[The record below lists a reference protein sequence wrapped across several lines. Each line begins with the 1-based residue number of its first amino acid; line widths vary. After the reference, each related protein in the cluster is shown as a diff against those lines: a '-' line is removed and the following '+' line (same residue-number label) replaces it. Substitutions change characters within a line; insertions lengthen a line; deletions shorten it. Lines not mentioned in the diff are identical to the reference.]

1 MKAVLKKYKKIHYYL
16 SSFHSFLLMIH
27 LIFIYLLYWKTLFS
41 SSVFTLSSFSLPFFL
56 KSISSSC
63 VSILVLPEP
72 VFVNLLRSPWIDS
85 QPDGPVRQ
93 PYLLYRPAMLHRQ
106 VESNPRNRFLV
117 SLNVYKYGLRP
128 FHLRNTTLLHSSL
141 EESMWGPFI
150 FPLMVVSVPTAFHLV
165 PFSTLPS
172 LKPFGERGSL
182 LWSPLSER
190 AYIGEA

>member
-1 MKAVLKKYKKIHYYL
+1 
-16 SSFHSFLLMIH
+16 MIKNTN
-27 LIFIYLLYWKTLFS
+27 WKQ
-41 SSVFTLSSFSLPFFL
+41 FL
-56 KSISSSC
+56 KSIRKFLFSPFFPQEYIVSSSC

-72 VFVNLLRSPWIDS
+72 VFVNLLWSPWIDS

-93 PYLLYRPAMLHRQ
+93 PYLSYRPAMLHRQ
-106 VESNPRNRFLV
+106 MESNPRNRFLV

-128 FHLRNTTLLHSSL
+128 FHLRKTTLLHSSL
-141 EESMWGPFI
+141 EESMSGPFI
-150 FPLMVVSVPTAFHLV
+150 FPLMVVRVSVPTAFHLV